1 MNAPTAPEPAPG
13 ALPRTARTPAMSDA
27 EWRARVDT
35 AACYR
40 LFHHYRM
47 TDLIFT
53 HISARVPGRHDR
65 FLINAYGLMFDEVT
79 ASNLVEVDLDGNV
92 HYDPTGLGINPGGF
106 TIHSAV
112 HQARPDVACVM
123 HSHTAAGIAVA
134 GMECGLLPMSQH
146 AMRFT
151 GRLAYHDYEGVYFT
165 DGERKRLQG
174 SLGRHLAMVLRHHGL
189 LACGRTISEA
199 WDVMHYLERACQAQ
213 VALLS
218 AGQPLRPPG
227 EGVAEQVAGVFDAPG
242 RKAVERIWPPLLR
255 MLDRI
260 DPSYRT

>member
-1 MNAPTAPEPAPG
+1 MNAKAPLAPAAEG
-13 ALPRTARTPAMSDA
+13 LPRTSRTASMCDA
-27 EWRARVDT
+27 EWRVRVDT

-47 TDLIFT
+47 TDMIFT

-65 FLINAYGLMFDEVT
+65 FLINAYGLMFDEIT
-79 ASNLVEVDLDGNV
+79 ASNLVEVDIDGNV

-112 HQARPDVACVM
+112 HQARPDLACVM

-134 GMECGLLPMSQH
+134 GLECGLLPMSQH

-165 DGERKRLQG
+165 DGERKRLQA
-174 SLGRHLAMVLRHHGL
+174 SLGKHLAMILRHHGL

-218 AGQPLRPPG
+218 AGRPLLPPG

-260 DPSYRT
+260 DPSYRS